1 MNPSVVLTAIGAG
14 AGLALLLVMA
24 IAPLLADL
32 YRPRSD
38 RPLEPAAKPATDPTV
53 AIPVQRGAH
62 GLVPSVTRV
71 AKLHTAPR

>member
-1 MNPSVVLTAIGAG
+1 MNPSVVLTVVGAA

-38 RPLEPAAKPATDPTV
+38 RPLEPADDTTVVIPA
-53 AIPVQRGAH
+53 QRGAR
-62 GLVPSVTRV
+62 GLVPSTTRV
-71 AKLHTAPR
+71 AKLHAAPR